1 MTNNE
6 YFTNDIKVH
15 NLENNLLFQ
24 QDNAT
29 CHKSQESMEA
39 IEILFGKNKI

>member
-15 NLENNLLFQ
+15 NLENNLQKKYKKLKKG
-24 QDNAT
+24 D
-29 CHKSQESMEA
+29 SRED
-39 IEILFGKNKI
+39 KNERTHTKQTE